1 MRRLSNAPRSWRTD
15 PWLAPYAAIIRRRD
29 EYIAGRRQ
37 AMTGGKNLL
46 DWADCHWRY
55 GLHRDG
61 GQWRFLEWLPNAD
74 AVWLVGDFSGWQRQ
88 DRLRLHPIG
97 QGDWE
102 ARLDAEAMHHG
113 DQYRLHVCWPGG
125 EGLRIP
131 ACARRVVRSTT
142 DLWRSDVVFNAQVW
156 QPPQP
161 YVWKHAA
168 PPAQAPLVY
177 EAHVGMA
184 QEKFGVGTFAEFT
197 AAVLPRIAAA
207 GYNTVQLMAI
217 QQHPYYGSF
226 GYHVANFFAVCD
238 LFGTPEEFKALVDA
252 AHGLGLRVLMD
263 LVQSHAV
270 RNEVEGLS
278 RQDGTEWLYFHAGA
292 RGDHQGWDSRCFD
305 YGKSDV
311 VRFLLSNCQ
320 FWLALYRLDGF
331 RFYGV
336 TSMIYR
342 DHGLNRTFNGYDD
355 YFSPNV
361 DWDALAYLSLA
372 TDVCHAC
379 RPDAACIAEDVSGMP
394 GLAAPTADGGC
405 GFDYRL
411 AMGVTDNWFKLGD
424 LPDECW
430 TMAGLWH
437 ELTNRR
443 QDEQSISYVECHDQ
457 ALVGGKTFAFQ
468 LMGAAMYDGM
478 RRDAASLAVDR
489 GVALHKLARLATI
502 ATAGHGYL
510 NFMGNEFGH
519 PEWIDFPRDGN
530 GWSFN
535 YARRQ
540 WRLAEDDS
548 LRFPALLAFD
558 RAMIALVR
566 SAEGF
571 FACRPQL
578 LVMDELAK
586 VLVFERAGLYF
597 IFNFHPLDSHAGYQ
611 VLCAG
616 GGYGLVLDSDAPEFG
631 GFGRVE
637 AGQHF
642 QAREVVSDGDRR
654 HFLDVYVPARTA
666 LALRQQS
673 VPAAITFGQAA
684 RRA

>member
-1 MRRLSNAPRSWRTD
+1 MTHQPPMRRLSNAPRSWRAD
-15 PWLAPYAAIIRRRD
+15 PWLAPYAAIIRQRD
-29 EYIAGRRQ
+29 EYIADRRQ
-37 AMTGGKNLL
+37 AMTEGKNLL
-46 DWADCHWRY
+46 DWADYHDRY
-55 GLHRDG
+55 GLHQVQDK
-61 GQWRFLEWLPNAD
+61 WRFREWLPNAD
-74 AVWLVGDFSGWQRQ
+74 AVWLVGDFSDWE
-88 DRLRLHPIG
+88 RLERFRLHPVG

-102 ARLDAEAMHHG
+102 ARLEATALQHG

-131 ACARRVVRSTT
+131 ACARRVVRNTT

-156 QPPQP
+156 QPQQP
-161 YVWKHAA
+161 YVWKHDA

-177 EAHVGMA
+177 EAHIGMA
-184 QEKFGVGTFAEFT
+184 QEKNGIGTFAEFT
-197 AAVLPRIAAA
+197 ETVLPRIAAG

-278 RQDGTEWLYFHAGA
+278 HQDGTEWLYFHAGA
-292 RGDHQGWDSRCFD
+292 RGEHPAWDSRCFD
-305 YGKSDV
+305 YGKREV
-311 VRFLLSNCQ
+311 VQFLLSNCR
-320 FWLALYRLDGF
+320 FWLEEYRLDGF
-331 RFYGV
+331 RFDGV
-336 TSMIYR
+336 TSMVYR
-342 DHGLNRTFNGYDD
+342 DHGLNRTFSGYDD

-379 RPDAACIAEDVSGMP
+379 RPDVVCIAEDVSGMP
-394 GLAAPTADGGC
+394 GLAAPTAEGGC
-405 GFDYRL
+405 GFDFRL
-411 AMGVTDNWFKLGD
+411 AMGVTDNWFKLSD
-424 LPDECW
+424 LPDEHW
-430 TMAGLWH
+430 SMGGLWH

-443 QDEQSISYVECHDQ
+443 QDEQSLSYVECHDQ

-478 RRDAASLAVDR
+478 RRDDASLAVDR

-519 PEWIDFPRDGN
+519 PEWIDFPRAGN

-540 WRLAEDDS
+540 WRLADDDS
-548 LRFPALLAFD
+548 LHFHSLLVFD
-558 RAMIALVR
+558 RAMLALVR
-566 SAEGF
+566 SADDF
-571 FACRPQL
+571 FACQPQL
-578 LVMDELAK
+578 LQIDESAK
-586 VLVFERAGLYF
+586 VFAFERAGLYF
-597 IFNFHPLDSHAGYQ
+597 IFNFHPLNSHAGYQ

-616 GGYGLVLDSDAPEFG
+616 GGYDLVLDSDAPDFG
-631 GFGRVE
+631 GFGRV
-637 AGQHF
+637 APGQHF
-642 QAREVVSDGDRR
+642 QAREVVSGCVKR
-654 HFLDVYVPARTA
+654 HFLDVYVPARTV
-666 LALRQQS
+666 LVLRQEMS
-673 VPAAITFGQAA
+673 AIG
-684 RRA
+684 